1 MRRIV
6 ESKYFSILCI
16 IGMIVVMYISFIQW
30 ASSDDPIY
38 PPKGDTYVTPEE
50 AAQIAERMY
59 PGNDAEMYE
68 HIKQMCEMDQ
78 CYIDEHGELQLESE
92 RDK

>member
-6 ESKYFSILCI
+6 ENKYVVILCI
-16 IGMIVVMYISFIQW
+16 IGITVLMFISFTQW
-30 ASSDDPIY
+30 ASSSDPVY

-50 AAQIAERMY
+50 AAQIFERQF
-59 PGNDAEMYE
+59 PGNEPEMYE
-68 HIKQMCEMDQ
+68 HIKQMCEIDQ